1 MSMNADCTGAKSG
14 AITKFAV
21 AAGADARRD
30 HTCQRPLA
38 RACSRSAQHGRRAGS
53 PRPFSEWVMGMGHAA
68 GAEGPGCPIMGRP
81 NGEPK
86 AGNTCACGGQNPPAK
101 GVWFCGGHMLAA
113 PVSRFGGTRSKLRRR
128 ARQFSFKL
136 HRGNIHKPLR
146 TRDGVKTPKLAEQRH
161 RPKISSSIPK

>member
-53 PRPFSEWVMGMGHAA
+53 KTVQRMGDWHGPRRWGRR
-68 GAEGPGCPIMGRP
+68 PGLPDH
-81 NGEPK
+81 
-86 AGNTCACGGQNPPAK
+86 GQAK
-101 GVWFCGGHMLAA
+101 RRTK
-113 PVSRFGGTRSKLRRR
+113 SRKHLCLRRPESPGQR
-128 ARQFSFKL
+128 GMVLRRPHARSPGLTIRRHSQQIAPSC
-136 HRGNIHKPLR
+136 
-146 TRDGVKTPKLAEQRH
+146 TPVLVQTSQREY
-161 RPKISSSIPK
+161 PQAVADT